1 MGVRVGCEFRK
12 ADRACPGG
20 VGVTREA
27 AGAGLEVDDVE
38 IIAGELLDH
47 NGMDWSRVKRTAYLL
62 HQHVRY
68 EYPAPIRDLRHRL
81 VIVPPVAH
89 GDQRRLLHR
98 VDISGALARTSTRLD
113 QFGNHVIDVRAPR
126 VAQAIDFEAWI
137 VVERSSDGG
146 CQLVPDKA
154 ASDRR
159 LLDATPLTHPD
170 RSLREVARGLARGNP
185 GPFEL
190 ARRINDWVH
199 GELGYEHGV
208 TDVKTTAAEA
218 LALGRG
224 VCQDYAHVM
233 LALCR
238 LNGLPARYVSG
249 HLLGEGGT
257 HAWLEVLLPSPD
269 RAGCSV
275 AVPFD
280 PTHAGQPGLNYLT
293 VAVGRDYADVA
304 PTSGTFRAGYGG
316 QLSAR
321 KRLGLTEVEF
331 AAA

>member
-1 MGVRVGCEFRK
+1 MTRG
-12 ADRACPGG
+12 DDMNPGLIREE
-20 VGVTREA
+20 VGV
-27 AGAGLEVDDVE
+27 GLEVDDVE
-38 IIAGELLDH
+38 IVSGELLDH
-47 NGMDWSRVKRTAYLL
+47 KGMDWRRVRRTAYLL

-81 VIVPPVAH
+81 VIVPPRVH
-89 GDQRRLLHR
+89 GDQRRVLHR
-98 VDISGALARTSTRLD
+98 VDISGALARTRARLD
-113 QFGNHVIDVRAPR
+113 EFGNYVIDVRASR
-126 VAQAIDFEAWI
+126 VAEAIDFEAWV
-137 VVERSSDGG
+137 VVERTSGG
-146 CQLVPDKA
+146 GSALLQGEV

-159 LLDATPLTHPD
+159 LLDPTPLTHPD
-170 RSLREVARGLARGNP
+170 GSLREVARALARGGL
-185 GPFEL
+185 GPLEL
-190 ARRINDWVH
+190 ARRIDGWVH
-199 GELGYEHGV
+199 EELEYEHGV

-224 VCQDYAHVM
+224 VCQDYAHIM
-233 LALCR
+233 LVLCR

-257 HAWLEVLLPSPD
+257 HAWLEVLLPAPD
-269 RAGCSV
+269 RTGCAV

-280 PTHAGQPGLNYLT
+280 PTHSEQPGLNYLT

-304 PTSGTFRAGYGG
+304 PTSGTIRASYGG